1 MPRYKKSYDGE
12 RRTRRRIIL
21 LTPGENRQLEKS
33 AEAAG
38 AQFSEHVR
46 ELCLRRSMAGV
57 VAGTSRNPQARALV
71 RELTA
76 IGNNLNELAR
86 VANATRA
93 MPQLDELHLTTD
105 QLKAAFERCAPAFGR
120 HRGMSGARVSSRI
133 SVRATGLRRPTK
145 SGCI

>member
-57 VAGTSRNPQARALV
+57 VAGTSRNPQAQALV

-105 QLKAAFERCAPAFGR
+105 QLKAAFER
-120 HRGMSGARVSSRI
+120 V
-133 SVRATGLRRPTK
+133 LK
-145 SGCI
+145 L